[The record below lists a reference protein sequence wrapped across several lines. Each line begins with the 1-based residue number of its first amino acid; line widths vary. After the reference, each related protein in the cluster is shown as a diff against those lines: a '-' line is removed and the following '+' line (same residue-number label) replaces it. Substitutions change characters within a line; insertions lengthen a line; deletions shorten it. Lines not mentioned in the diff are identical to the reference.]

1 MSLVSLSTLG
11 QRVTLAL
18 PNLFFSSHSCSGGSG
33 GGDGMRSRDGGGVDG
48 DVGEASQLTLV
59 SSVPASVHMCTGTP
73 ARVHPPAAGASLDGG
88 EGDLG
93 GGAPAESHSGLVS
106 SPSGLLLAR
115 CTGGGGVSEGERG
128 WGGSNRVAVFQL
140 TLVRLYYALW
150 RLLRDIKNNCDDV
163 SLCFFVFVFLFCFL
177 FLFFFFPSFSPSF
190 IEHTLFVLR
199 TSFQV
204 Q

>member
-18 PNLFFSSHSCSGGSG
+18 PNAFFFSSHSGSGGGGGSGSGEGRCPYG

-88 EGDLG
+88 EGDFG

-115 CTGGGGVSEGERG
+115 CTGGGGGSEGERG
-128 WGGSNRVAVFQL
+128 WGGSNRVAVFQ
-140 TLVRLYYALW
+140 
-150 RLLRDIKNNCDDV
+150 
-163 SLCFFVFVFLFCFL
+163 
-177 FLFFFFPSFSPSF
+177 
-190 IEHTLFVLR
+190 
-199 TSFQV
+199 
-204 Q
+204 